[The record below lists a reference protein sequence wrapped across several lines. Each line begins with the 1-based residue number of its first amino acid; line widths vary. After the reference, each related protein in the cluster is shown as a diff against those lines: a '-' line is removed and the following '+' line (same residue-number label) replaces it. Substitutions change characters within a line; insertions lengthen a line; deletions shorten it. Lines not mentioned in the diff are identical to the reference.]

1 MYTVL
6 LVYFGTLCRFP
17 VLIAK
22 ISLCPVA
29 ELLLWCLLLLLL
41 LVLTDALCFYSS
53 LLLLV
58 ASLSAPP
65 VSCVFLMPSL
75 ASVAFVASISCFC
88 LLMLLA
94 CTARLR
100 CPLVLASACFCCL
113 PVLLCGLSLGS
124 DPLEPPSTE
133 NKSRPVLDAIHER
146 ATGNLR
152 IRVNDGR
159 EIGATRSAAVDIA
172 IANIGVVLFNPK
184 TMVSIHI
191 SYYASYII
199 ENTTLHSLACRDA
212 EPSARK
218 KRRHV
223 YTGEEGTTCDHGC

>member
-1 MYTVL
+1 
-6 LVYFGTLCRFP
+6 
-17 VLIAK
+17 
-22 ISLCPVA
+22 
-29 ELLLWCLLLLLL
+29 
-41 LVLTDALCFYSS
+41 
-53 LLLLV
+53 
-58 ASLSAPP
+58 
-65 VSCVFLMPSL
+65 
-75 ASVAFVASISCFC
+75 
-88 LLMLLA
+88 ML
-94 CTARLR
+94 
-100 CPLVLASACFCCL
+100 SACFCSL